1 MEIFINIISHNL
13 TGGIAIGLLVGS
25 ILNWYTI
32 WYYNRHI
39 DKVAEQH
46 RYNMATQINA
56 KSALQMRIVDTEY
69 KYKKHQLEVHG
80 IDIRGRIS

>member
-1 MEIFINIISHNL
+1 METLMNIISHNL

-32 WYYNRHI
+32 WYYNRRI
-39 DKVAEQH
+39 DQIEEQT
-46 RYNMATQINA
+46 RYNLTKQINA
-56 KSALQMRIVDTEY
+56 KSDLQRQIIDMEY

-80 IDIRGRIS
+80 IEIRGRIS

>member
-13 TGGIAIGLLVGS
+13 TGGIATGLLIGS

-32 WYYNRHI
+32 WYYNKKAT
-39 DKVAEQH
+39 DATEQH
-46 RYNMATQINA
+46 RYNMAMQINA

>member
-13 TGGIAIGLLVGS
+13 TGGIATGLLIGS

-32 WYYNRHI
+32 WYYNKKAS
-39 DKVAEQH
+39 DATEQH
-46 RYNMATQINA
+46 RYNMAMQINA
-56 KSALQMRIVDTEY
+56 KSALQTQIVNMEY

-80 IDIRGRIS
+80 IEIRGRIS